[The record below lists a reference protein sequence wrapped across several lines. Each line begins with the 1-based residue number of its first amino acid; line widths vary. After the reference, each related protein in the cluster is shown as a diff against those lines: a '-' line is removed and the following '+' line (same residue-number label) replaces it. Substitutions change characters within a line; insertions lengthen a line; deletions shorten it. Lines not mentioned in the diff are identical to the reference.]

1 MLKAKNID
9 FGYRAD
15 QLVLSD
21 ISFEVM
27 PGERVHLSASSGA
40 GKTTLAR
47 VLAGYERPLSG
58 EITVDGDPLSYRG
71 VCPVQLIGQHPEL
84 MLDPRMRMSDTLRE
98 AGEISPD
105 LNARLGIR
113 DEWLACYPHELSG
126 GEMQRF
132 CIARALMANPRYL
145 IADEISTMLDAI
157 TQARIWK
164 VLLEEVERRDIG
176 LVFTTH
182 SPALAERIATRT
194 FRLLGGVTG

>member
-9 FGYRAD
+9 FGYRANR
-15 QLVLSD
+15 LILHTVSL
-21 ISFEVM
+21 EVAL
-27 PGERVHLSASSGA
+27 GERVHISAPSGA

-47 VLAGYERPLSG
+47 VLAGYECPLSG
-58 EITVDGDPLSYRG
+58 EVLVDGNPLAYRG

-84 MLDPRMRMSDTLRE
+84 MLDPRMRMRDALRE

-113 DEWLACYPHELSG
+113 DEWLARYPHELSG

-132 CIARALMANPRYL
+132 CIARALMAHPKYL
-145 IADEISTMLDAI
+145 VADEISTMLDAI

>member
-15 QLVLSD
+15 RLVLSD

-27 PGERVHLSASSGA
+27 PGERVHLSASSGE

-58 EITVDGDPLSYRG
+58 EITVDGDPLLYRG
-71 VCPVQLIGQHPEL
+71 VCHVQLIGQHPEL

-113 DEWLACYPHELSG
+113 DEWLARYPHELSG

-132 CIARALMANPRYL
+132 CIARALMAHPKYL
-145 IADEISTMLDAI
+145 VADEISTMLDAV
-157 TQARIWK
+157 TQASIWK
-164 VLLEEVERRDIG
+164 VLLEEVERAGMG
-176 LVFTTH
+176 LM
-182 SPALAERIATRT
+182 
-194 FRLLGGVTG
+194 